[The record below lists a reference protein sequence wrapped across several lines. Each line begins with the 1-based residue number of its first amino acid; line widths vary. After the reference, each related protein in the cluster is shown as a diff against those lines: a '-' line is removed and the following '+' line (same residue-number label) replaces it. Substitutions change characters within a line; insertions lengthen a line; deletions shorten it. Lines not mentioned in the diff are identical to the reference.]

1 MAEAMVTQMMA
12 DMFKALSH
20 PMRVKIIQ
28 AVGDEE
34 QCACELVRQLGIEQS
49 NLSQH
54 LSILKA
60 RGILTSRKEGQ
71 KVFYRVLFPEI
82 LEVIDS
88 AEKTLREQIQHR
100 QRLLTLL
107 K

>member
-28 AVGDEE
+28 AVGDKEP
-34 QCACELVRQLGIEQS
+34 CACELVRQLGIEQS

>member
-1 MAEAMVTQMMA
+1 MAEAIVTQMMA

-28 AVGDEE
+28 AVGAEE
-34 QCACELVRQLGIEQS
+34 QCACELVCQLGIEQS

-82 LEVIDS
+82 LEVLGS